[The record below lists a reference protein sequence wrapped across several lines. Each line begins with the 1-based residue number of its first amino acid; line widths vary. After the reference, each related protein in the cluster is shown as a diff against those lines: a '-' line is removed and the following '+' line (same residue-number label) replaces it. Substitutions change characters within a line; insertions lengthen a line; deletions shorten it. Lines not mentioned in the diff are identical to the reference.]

1 MRAFIRYGLV
11 LAVFA
16 YLLYPSSAQDIKGS
30 TPGLDSLKRE
40 IASIQEDTARVM
52 LLNRISFEYS
62 SVSPY
67 DGIQYGVEAL
77 MLAQQK
83 KYKRGEARA
92 NSALG
97 ANYFA
102 LSDFPNAY
110 KYWLD
115 ALNINEEVGHKEGVA
130 NHLHN
135 IGMVFFTQKEY
146 DKALDYYNR
155 ALAVSKEIGNDK
167 FASNSYTAIGKVY
180 AVQKNYAQSLENHFK
195 SLALDRSSG
204 NKKAMSTDML
214 NIGSV
219 YAEQGDFTRALEMLT
234 NSLEIKKE
242 ISDNK
247 GIAEAY
253 NQLGRL
259 YFKQS
264 DMQRSLAYLDS
275 AVQVGKKI
283 SNLDNLQSNYEY
295 LAKTQEN
302 LGNYKEALQNYKEY
316 YSIKDSIF
324 SGTRKSEIFN
334 LEKKAQLEEKKRLEE
349 REALKKERLKYIQ
362 MAGISLFIL
371 ILIGGILLL
380 GKVRIG
386 AGWLEILS
394 TLSVIVLFE
403 FIQLLMHGTI
413 EKITHHDLLLT
424 YLCLLA
430 LAAIVLPIHH
440 RFEHWMKKK
449 ISAKQLVT
457 AKKDD
462 DH

>member
-1 MRAFIRYGLV
+1 MRLYLRYLLIVAF
-11 LAVFA
+11 FA
-16 YLLYPSSAQDIKGS
+16 WVLYPSSAQDIKGT
-30 TPGLDSLKRE
+30 TPELDSL
-40 IASIQEDTARVM
+40 IQAASSMKEDTAKVM
-52 LLNRISFEYS
+52 LLNKISFQYS
-62 SVSPY
+62 SISPY
-67 DGIQYGVEAL
+67 EGIQYGMEGL
-77 MLAQQK
+77 MLAEQIDF
-83 KYKRGEARA
+83 KRGVARA

-97 ANYFA
+97 ANYFS

-110 KYWLD
+110 KYWLN

-155 ALAVSKEIGNDK
+155 ALVVSKEIGNDR
-167 FASNSYTAIGKVY
+167 FATNSYTAMGKVY
-180 AVQKNYAQSLENHFK
+180 AAQKNYSQSLENHFK

-204 NKKAMSTDML
+204 NEKAISSDML

-219 YAEQGDFTRALEMLT
+219 YAEQGDFSRALDMLT
-234 NSLEIKKE
+234 QSLEIKKR

-247 GIAEAY
+247 GLAEAY
-253 NQLGRL
+253 NQIGRL
-259 YFKQS
+259 YYSQS
-264 DMQRSLAYLDS
+264 DMPRSLAYLDS
-275 AVQVGKKI
+275 AVLVGKKI
-283 SNLDNLQSNYEY
+283 SNLDNLQSNYQY
-295 LAKTQEN
+295 LAKTHEQ
-302 LGNYKEALQNYKEY
+302 LGNYKEALQNYKDY

-324 SGTRKSEIFN
+324 SGSRKSEIFN

-349 REALKKERLKYIQ
+349 REALRKEKIKYIQ
-362 MAGISLFIL
+362 MAGISLFIIL
-371 ILIGGILLL
+371 LIGTLLMV
-380 GKVRIG
+380 GKVRISG
-386 AGWLEILS
+386 GWLEMLS
-394 TLSVIVLFE
+394 TLSVILLFE

-449 ISAKQLVT
+449 ISAKQLVP

-462 DH
+462 EH